1 LSDENL
7 ELIAKN
13 PENYSI
19 KTFDIEGVK
28 LDIFNSYRT
37 FLNQSTELKFDNK
50 SFIETIKPFIVFYK
64 QLPEYSK
71 QTKRLSSAAMKIRT
85 AIATS
90 KDPEETFFEAF
101 PNALGISLSTLQKDK
116 SKLQSYTTSLQ
127 NAVRE
132 LRTSYDELVKRFE
145 VFICNEFV
153 GNKVDFEEYKENLQE
168 RFAKLKKHLLL
179 ANQKTFVQRIDS
191 ALDDK
196 KAWLNSIAQAVTGKT
211 LENFSDEDEIVLYE
225 KFKSMILELDSLTN
239 ISKADIDEKNEEV
252 IGVKIDTFFST
263 INPKIVR
270 VPKKKAEEIEMIKI
284 ALKKKL
290 SSDKTSNIAA
300 VLNLLKELLQ

>member
-1 LSDENL
+1 M
-7 ELIAKN
+7 
-13 PENYSI
+13 I

-28 LDIFNSYRT
+28 LDIFNSYRS
-37 FLNQSTELKFDNK
+37 FLNQSKEPKFDNN

-71 QTKRLSSAAMKIRT
+71 QTKRLSSAAIKIRQ

-90 KDPEETFFEAF
+90 KDPEETFFESF
-101 PNALGISLSTLQKDK
+101 PNALGVSLSSLQQDK
-116 SKLQSYTTSLQ
+116 TKLQSYTTSLQ

-132 LRTSYDELVKRFE
+132 LRTSYDSLIKRFE
-145 VFICNEFV
+145 EFICDEFV
-153 GNKVDFEEYKENLQE
+153 GKSVDFDNYKEGLQQ
-168 RFAKLKKHLLL
+168 RYIKLKKHLLL

-196 KAWLNSIAQAVTGKT
+196 KAWLNSIAQAVVGKT
-211 LENFSDEDEIVLYE
+211 LENFGDEDEITLYE
-225 KFKSMILELDSLTN
+225 KFKSIILELDSLTN
-239 ISKADIDEKNEEV
+239 ISKADIDENNEEV
-252 IGVKIDTFFST
+252 IGVKIDTFFSN

-270 VPKKKAEEIEMIKI
+270 VPKKKAEEIEQLKT

-290 SSDKTSNIAA
+290 GSDKTSNIAA